1 MFINITN
8 AKSTSKILNALASK
22 KLQKWQNCTKV
33 IKNNQIN
40 YSNINAYDGKSI
52 LISNFMVYL
61 SHNSVSPSVC
71 YNPGEYEKLAI
82 LINTTNDN
90 RQGAVRLFK
99 IPVYNAKC
107 LI

>member
-1 MFINITN
+1 
-8 AKSTSKILNALASK
+8 
-22 KLQKWQNCTKV
+22 
-33 IKNNQIN
+33 
-40 YSNINAYDGKSI
+40 
-52 LISNFMVYL
+52 MVYL

-82 LINTTNDN
+82 VINTTNDN
-90 RQGAVRLFK
+90 RQGAVRLFN

>member
-1 MFINITN
+1 M
-8 AKSTSKILNALASK
+8 
-22 KLQKWQNCTKV
+22 
-33 IKNNQIN
+33 
-40 YSNINAYDGKSI
+40 
-52 LISNFMVYL
+52 MYL

-82 LINTTNDN
+82 LINTDN